1 MLGTLVGGA
10 ITYFSSE
17 RAQDRQ
23 LHAQQHRDAIAAR
36 TAARLQTQRYQRIDR
51 AVIAMIRT
59 DRFIVVAGE
68 FPSPLSVSDQKLVVA
83 NLGPHQADALA
94 VADLQIDLVRATL
107 HGKHTDERI
116 ASSDVAELKL
126 GHEVLQTATA
136 AEGDGGELAARR
148 GPSACDTAGVSQDAA
163 PTSSTSRTGEE
174 HRIRLAGLGTAGYR
188 WMAAVEGDE
197 GVVEVIAAGVARP
210 ANRRIGTSADELFDI
225 RAIGPGVARV
235 RFLQRRPFEPDDVPP
250 ADEQVVEVRVT

>member
-1 MLGTLVGGA
+1 MAANEQPTRRRRLDPALVAAAFGLLGTLVGGA

-17 RAQDRQ
+17 RAQDPQ

-68 FPSPLSVSDQKLVVA
+68 LPPLPSSVSDQKLVVA

-116 ASSDVAELKL
+116 ASGSTLPQLEARAR
-126 GHEVLQTATA
+126 GA
-136 AEGDGGELAARR
+136 ADGDRR
-148 GPSACDTAGVSQDAA
+148 
-163 PTSSTSRTGEE
+163 
-174 HRIRLAGLGTAGYR
+174 
-188 WMAAVEGDE
+188 
-197 GVVEVIAAGVARP
+197 
-210 ANRRIGTSADELFDI
+210 
-225 RAIGPGVARV
+225 
-235 RFLQRRPFEPDDVPP
+235 
-250 ADEQVVEVRVT
+250 